1 MVSAVRWARAR
12 LGEDFRTGTRD
23 PANIRTLPP
32 SAYPDTGAHPAPFA
46 RPPDKVTPGKEDMA
60 GKFELFTDEDSNVR
74 FRMIGP
80 DGSVLA
86 LSRAFPDTRSAA
98 AGVAAMRECAGTGLI
113 SNLCAGG
120 QGAAQGAQISQGSQ
134 SSQNGQRSLL
144 VHGSPP
150 AQGAPGAHKAPAAR
164 RPAQASRR
172 PVLAG
177 GPQAG

>member
-1 MVSAVRWARAR
+1 
-12 LGEDFRTGTRD
+12 
-23 PANIRTLPP
+23 
-32 SAYPDTGAHPAPFA
+32 
-46 RPPDKVTPGKEDMA
+46 MA

-98 AGVAAMRECAGTGLI
+98 AGVEAMRECAGTGLI
-113 SNLCAGG
+113 SNLCPGG
-120 QGAAQGAQISQGSQ
+120 PDVQDVQGAQGAQGAQRAQSSHGGQGSPV
-134 SSQNGQRSLL
+134 G
-144 VHGSPP
+144 HGSPA
-150 AQGAPGAHKAPAAR
+150 AQGAPGAHKAPSSQ

-177 GPQAG
+177 SPQGGQAA

>member
-1 MVSAVRWARAR
+1 
-12 LGEDFRTGTRD
+12 
-23 PANIRTLPP
+23 
-32 SAYPDTGAHPAPFA
+32 
-46 RPPDKVTPGKEDMA
+46 MA

-113 SNLCAGG
+113 SNLCPAAHG
-120 QGAAQGAQISQGSQ
+120 AQGTQRAQGTHSGP
-134 SSQNGQRSLL
+134 GTPGG
-144 VHGSPP
+144 HGSPP
-150 AQGAPGAHKAPAAR
+150 AQGAPGAHKAPAAER
-164 RPAQASRR
+164 TAKASRQ

-177 GPQAG
+177 RPQEGKAA